1 MTLIKDALNKAGYDE
16 ARHHF
21 LTIVRNMLKQGK
33 TAEWCIG
40 IVREAAAEI
49 PVVGQISSVLT
60 DQLRSAGDRSLLTS
74 GEASQPLAARPAP
87 ALPPARV
94 PDCPGDLHS
103 NGGNAHQP
111 LVSGAPQSRAVD
123 QISFVPRDHN
133 ENVTARPPIAS
144 AEADQFVAERPSR
157 ILPPT
162 REPSDAYLAALIKDR
177 VATARLQLDLR
188 KTHDGRPWSKTGP
201 WEGKGIERD
210 AAIHRAIREVYG
222 PFNPK
227 QERMTY
233 GEFLPDVM
241 FQKALKL
248 VEAHHVD

>member
-1 MTLIKDALNKAGYDE
+1 MTVIKDALNKAGYDE

-49 PVVGQISSVLT
+49 PVAVQKLDVQR
-60 DQLRSAGDRSLLTS
+60 DQDGADDDRSLLTRR
-74 GEASQPLAARPAP
+74 EATGPVAERPNR

-94 PDCPGDLHS
+94 PDCPGDQTTR
-103 NGGNAHQP
+103 GRNAQFTS
-111 LVSGAPQSRAVD
+111 VSGAPQSRAADLDNGVRQD
-123 QISFVPRDHN
+123 QGIS
-133 ENVTARPPIAS
+133 VTARPPIAS
-144 AEADQFVAERPSR
+144 AEAIQSVAKRPDAA
-157 ILPPT
+157 LPPA

-248 VEAHHVD
+248 VEAHHVG